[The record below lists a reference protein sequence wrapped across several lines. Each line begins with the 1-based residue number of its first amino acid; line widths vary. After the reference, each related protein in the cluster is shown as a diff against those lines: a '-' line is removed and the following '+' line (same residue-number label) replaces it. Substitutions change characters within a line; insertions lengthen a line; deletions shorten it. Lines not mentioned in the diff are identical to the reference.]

1 VTVSALVCPGS
12 TVNRLYDADRA
23 SGVTPNFQ
31 KSPSGELAVG
41 SNASVV
47 PRIVTVEVAPAG
59 LPAPNGPISDGTA
72 NLKPTVRP
80 ENTPT

>member
-1 VTVSALVCPGS
+1 MTVSALVCPGS

-23 SGVTPNFQ
+23 SDVTPNFQ

-41 SNASVV
+41 SNASVAA
-47 PRIVTVEVAPAG
+47 RIVMVEVAAAG
-59 LPAPNGPISDGTA
+59 LPAPNGPTSDGTA
-72 NLKPTVRP
+72 NHRPTVMP